1 MKLRIVESTRP
12 VAVGNSMNL
21 QIMEVLKY
29 LIPHEGMI
37 TILESGSIEIV
48 NNESTTSGSAAGRTI
63 IPASEGVKHDFRE
76 IINSRMTGSEKV
88 VNMVRE
94 NPGLVVSTVGKT
106 AAAALAL

>member
-48 NNESTTSGSAAGRTI
+48 NNESTTSGSTGRTI

-94 NPGLVVSTVGKT
+94 NPGLVASTVGKT